1 MSDVSRVVEGDTR
14 WDGEADVVVV
24 GASVAGFSTA
34 VNAAELGASTILLES
49 ADQVGGTGRKAAA
62 WAWIPNNHLMQEK
75 GIADSREDA
84 MAYLAR
90 FARPALYDEHHPTL
104 GLPAWEHELLEA
116 FVDNGPGAMKTLVDI
131 GALSVM
137 HADDYPNYYSH
148 HEIDRVPFGR
158 VVIPQLENG
167 EPGDG
172 VEFTRR
178 MEIAALQRGVDI
190 RTAHPVD
197 GVLTN
202 QAGEVVGVTAAGDQR
217 IRARR
222 GVVFCTGGFSHNDE
236 LRDQHLAGL
245 LVPGCSVPTNQ
256 GVLVRVAKR
265 LGAPLIHMNAA
276 FMSPIQYE
284 WVLRDD
290 PEIVGLFQTPGDS
303 MIIVNKYGR
312 RIGNE
317 KTSYNDRTI
326 PHLTFDVERA
336 EYGNLLTFAL
346 WDERTNALWAGAP
359 YGYVPPVGGDR
370 SFVVQG
376 QTLVDLAAALDARLA
391 SLGPDNR
398 GVRLHED
405 FVAGLTQQVA
415 RFNAMAVTGVD
426 DDFRRG
432 DAPID
437 QFFHGEAID
446 NPYPNKTMHPI
457 AGSGP
462 YYASIIAPSAI
473 ETKGGPRA
481 TADGEILGADDEPIP
496 GLYGVGN
503 CVASP
508 TGQAYLSGGIT
519 FGPYITFGQLAARAV
534 AAAAVKEV
542 RATELA

>member
-1 MSDVSRVVEGDTR
+1 MGEISRTVDGDTR

-34 VNAAELGASTILLES
+34 VNAAELGASTILLE
-49 ADQVGGTGRKAAA
+49 AAEQVGGTGRKAAA

-75 GIADSREDA
+75 GIPDSHEDA

-90 FARPALYDEHHPTL
+90 FARPALYQPGHPTL

-116 FVDNGPGAMKTLVDI
+116 FVDNGPDAMKTLVDI

-148 HEIDRVPFGR
+148 HEIDKVPFGR
-158 VVIPQLENG
+158 VVIPQLPDG

-172 VEFTRR
+172 IEFTRR
-178 MEIAALQRGVDI
+178 MEIAARERGVDI
-190 RTAHPVD
+190 RTGHPVE
-197 GVLTN
+197 GVLIN
-202 QAGEVVGVTAAGDQR
+202 DAGEVVGVSGAAGGR

-222 GVVFCTGGFSHNDE
+222 GVVFCTGGFSHNDT
-236 LRDQHLAGL
+236 LRDQYLSGL

-256 GVLVRVAKR
+256 GVLVEVSKR

-290 PEIVGLFQTPGDS
+290 PAIVGLFQTPGDS

-326 PHLTFDVERA
+326 PHLVFDVERA
-336 EYGNLLTFAL
+336 EYGNLLSFAV
-346 WDERTNALWAGAP
+346 WDERTNTTWAGAP
-359 YGYVPPVGGDR
+359 YGFVPAADGER

-376 QTLVDLAAALDARLA
+376 DTLEELADVLDARLEG
-391 SLGPDNR
+391 LGSANH
-398 GVRLHED
+398 GIRLD
-405 FVAGLTQQVA
+405 PGFRAGLADQIA
-415 RFNAMAVTGVD
+415 RFNAMAVAGVD
-426 DDFRRG
+426 EDFRRG
-432 DAPID
+432 DAAID
-437 QFFHGEAID
+437 GFFHGEAID
-446 NPYPNKTMHPI
+446 NPYPNKTLHPI
-457 AGSGP
+457 SDDGP

-481 TADGEILGADDEPIP
+481 TPGGEILGADDEPIP

-503 CVASP
+503 CVASA

-519 FGPYITFGQLAARAV
+519 FGPYITFGLLAARAV
-534 AAAAVKEV
+534 AAAPLKEV